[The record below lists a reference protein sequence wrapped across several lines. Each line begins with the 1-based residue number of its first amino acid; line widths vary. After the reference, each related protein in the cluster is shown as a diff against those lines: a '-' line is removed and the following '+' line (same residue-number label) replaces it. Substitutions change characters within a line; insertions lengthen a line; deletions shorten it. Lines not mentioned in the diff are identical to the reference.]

1 MKKHLLLLIAAC
13 QGLAVMAQSPAYKLK
28 INLKN
33 GLKLS
38 VITDEVDAIKFGK
51 LGKVQASLSQ
61 RYVTSTSIGVNIDI
75 DVNVNMVKAVC
86 VPASQT
92 IDDPKAYIEANATLV
107 AESSYKKAF
116 DFLTPETDYVIYALA
131 YDEYDVP
138 SEVSS
143 LKVTTGKT
151 ADDPFVVNAK
161 NITTTSLDYVV
172 TPKDPNI
179 QYVVQT
185 TGMEMYN
192 TWCNEGNNMG
202 DIFQHFVSYWMAM
215 GKLYGETWQQQ
226 IQYDA
231 RRGTYD
237 SEADNNTQKTLLW
250 AADQVIIT
258 FGVDNS
264 GELVTPIQTTKV
276 RTLAPVPSDN
286 KITLTVKNNAWRD
299 VVVTADVTNS
309 DKYIVNVQ
317 SAAAADPHIEAGD
330 LIKWLLNSGTDYS
343 NYSKSGSQDWEFAPN
358 KGGQKYY
365 AIGVGVDDNGAPT
378 TEPTIIDFVLPEG
391 GF

>member
-33 GLKLS
+33 GSKLS

-172 TPKDPNI
+172 TPKDANI
-179 QYVVQT
+179 QDRKSVV
-185 TGMEMYN
+185 
-192 TWCNEGNNMG
+192 
-202 DIFQHFVSYWMAM
+202 
-215 GKLYGETWQQQ
+215 
-226 IQYDA
+226 
-231 RRGTYD
+231 
-237 SEADNNTQKTLLW
+237 
-250 AADQVIIT
+250 
-258 FGVDNS
+258 
-264 GELVTPIQTTKV
+264 
-276 RTLAPVPSDN
+276 
-286 KITLTVKNNAWRD
+286 
-299 VVVTADVTNS
+299 
-309 DKYIVNVQ
+309 
-317 SAAAADPHIEAGD
+317 
-330 LIKWLLNSGTDYS
+330 
-343 NYSKSGSQDWEFAPN
+343 
-358 KGGQKYY
+358 
-365 AIGVGVDDNGAPT
+365 
-378 TEPTIIDFVLPEG
+378 
-391 GF
+391 